1 MIKIKY
7 VSNYKYIFF
16 IVIIVSV
23 YVFVKWLL
31 LVCVVIILFKLDN
44 REDILN
50 DKCIIDI
57 IYDYFLYK

>member
-7 VSNYKYIFF
+7 VSNYIYIFF

-31 LVCVVIILFKLDN
+31 LVSVVIILFELDN
-44 REDILN
+44 REGIVN